1 MNDEYVRVT
10 TQLGRPIPGQSLTQ
24 DPDNPAPYE
33 RPPQFTS
40 VHEASEFIFEKFI
53 DEETY
58 IPMMQMMADDMPI
71 MDITQT
77 VLFKGFTEGK
87 WSPDLMLMLVEP
99 TAYMLLALAERAE
112 IDPIIYR
119 GEDEDDDEEERV
131 LGTKYE
137 KEKFASMKKMLESK
151 TVPASTVSPEMLETI
166 SQLPVEPS
174 LMSEAPALEEE
185 QQAPTSA
192 TGSLLSAPMPTE
204 EEEQ

>member
-24 DPDNPAPYE
+24 DPDNPQPYE
-33 RPPQFTS
+33 KPPQFTS

-58 IPMMQMMADDMPI
+58 VPMMQMMADDMPI
-71 MDITQT
+71 MDITRT

-99 TAYMLLALAERAE
+99 VAYMLLALAERAQ
-112 IDPIIYR
+112 IDPVIYR
-119 GEDEDDDEEERV
+119 GEDEDNEEEEEV
-131 LGTKYE
+131 LGTSYE
-137 KEKFASMKKMLESK
+137 REKLNSMKKMLQTKQIPSA
-151 TVPASTVSPEMLETI
+151 VVAPEMLETI

-174 LMSEAPALEEE
+174 LMTKPEQPTESLLAAPA
-185 QQAPTSA
+185 
-192 TGSLLSAPMPTE
+192 PTE
-204 EEEQ
+204 EEMQ

>member
-71 MDITQT
+71 MDITKT

-99 TAYMLLALAERAE
+99 VAYMLLALAERAQ
-112 IDPIIYR
+112 IDPVIYR
-119 GEDEDDDEEERV
+119 GEDEDDEEEEEV
-131 LGTKYE
+131 LGTSYE
-137 KEKFASMKKMLESK
+137 REKLNSMKKMLQTK
-151 TVPASTVSPEMLETI
+151 QVPSSTVSPEMLETI

-174 LMSEAPALEEE
+174 LMTKPEEPQQPTESLLAAPA
-185 QQAPTSA
+185 
-192 TGSLLSAPMPTE
+192 PTE
-204 EEEQ
+204 EEMQ

>member
-24 DPDNPAPYE
+24 DPDNPQPYE
-33 RPPQFTS
+33 KPPQFTS

-58 IPMMQMMADDMPI
+58 VPMMQMMADDMPI
-71 MDITQT
+71 MDITRT

-99 TAYMLLALAERAE
+99 VAYMLLALAERAQ
-112 IDPIIYR
+112 IDPVIYR
-119 GEDEDDDEEERV
+119 GEDEDDEEEEEV
-131 LGTKYE
+131 LGTSYE
-137 KEKFASMKKMLESK
+137 REKLNSMKKMLQTKQIPSA
-151 TVPASTVSPEMLETI
+151 VVAPEMLETI

-174 LMSEAPALEEE
+174 LMTKPEQPTESLLAAPA
-185 QQAPTSA
+185 
-192 TGSLLSAPMPTE
+192 PTE
-204 EEEQ
+204 EEMQ

>member
-24 DPDNPAPYE
+24 DPDNPQPYE
-33 RPPQFTS
+33 KPPQFTS

-58 IPMMQMMADDMPI
+58 VPMMQMMADDMPI
-71 MDITQT
+71 MDITRT

-99 TAYMLLALAERAE
+99 VAYMLLALAERAQ
-112 IDPIIYR
+112 IDPVIYR
-119 GEDEDDDEEERV
+119 GEDEDDEEEEEV
-131 LGTKYE
+131 LGTSYE
-137 KEKFASMKKMLESK
+137 REKLNSMKKMLQTKQIPSA
-151 TVPASTVSPEMLETI
+151 VVAPEMLETI

-174 LMSEAPALEEE
+174 LMTKPQQPTESLLAAPA
-185 QQAPTSA
+185 
-192 TGSLLSAPMPTE
+192 PTE
-204 EEEQ
+204 EEMQ

>member
-10 TQLGRPIPGQSLTQ
+10 TQLGRPIPGQSLTA

-33 RPPQFTS
+33 KPPRFTS

-77 VLFKGFTEGK
+77 VLFQGFTEGQ

-99 TAYMLLALAERAE
+99 VAYMLLALAERAQIE
-112 IDPIIYR
+112 PIIYR
-119 GEDEDDDEEERV
+119 AEEEDEVDEMDI
-131 LGTKYE
+131 LGVEFTQE
-137 KEKFASMKKMLESK
+137 KIKGLESFMK
-151 TVPASTVSPEMLETI
+151 TKKAPAGMFTPEMATQIE
-166 SQLPVEPS
+166 SLPEINTES
-174 LMSEAPALEEE
+174 LMSEQPEEKSSLLAAPA
-185 QQAPTSA
+185 
-192 TGSLLSAPMPTE
+192 PTE
-204 EEEQ
+204 EEMQ

>member
-10 TQLGRPIPGQSLTQ
+10 TQLGRPIPGQSLTA

-33 RPPQFTS
+33 KPPRFTS

-77 VLFKGFTEGK
+77 VLFQGFTEGQ

-99 TAYMLLALAERAE
+99 VAYMLLALAERAQ
-112 IDPIIYR
+112 IDPVIYR
-119 GEDEDDDEEERV
+119 GEDEDDEEEEQV
-131 LGTKYE
+131 LGTSYE
-137 KEKFASMKKMLESK
+137 KEKLNSMKKMLQSK
-151 TVPASTVSPEMLETI
+151 QVPAAVVAPEMLETI

-174 LMSEAPALEEE
+174 LMTKPEQLEEPQQPTESLLAAPA
-185 QQAPTSA
+185 
-192 TGSLLSAPMPTE
+192 PTE
-204 EEEQ
+204 EEMQ